1 MSNPLSLRISD
12 NETRNARIETDV
24 INPIAIDD
32 TFATGG
38 YCRFILKHRGMLH
51 PDSRIIL
58 PATTQG
64 TDFQYSPTGGV
75 FSLISR
81 AVLRIGGKVISD
93 VDQANLL
100 MAHMNMLRP
109 MEHREKIDAALHGVN
124 SSWESCSGARN
135 QRSEADGTLIT
146 NNENREILAGQ
157 FRIKSTKDYVDGNML
172 DSLNNEFTAV
182 KGLKF
187 KKAQLHPAY
196 TLRTSEDETPQFMIS
211 LQQLFPGFMSY
222 NLELPLALINP
233 NDQVE
238 IELFFTNNG
247 DWGNNERAILAKDCT
262 QDGGGAYNGFTIAQ
276 ITGLGASDASQRYN
290 VGDILTSVALSGGK
304 SVKDAPLFE
313 VVATTNGALEGGL
326 LATSLRIIDGG
337 SNLPD
342 ATSADMQLVNV
353 KVKNNLA
360 TGAHIDYACARL
372 DAGWFNNTN
381 QDNWTLARYG
391 QVNRPIR
398 VAVNK
403 VVMLA
408 DYVYYMDGTEQA
420 KRQQMNSA
428 SGLQMPYT
436 VYRNVQTTLPKPSDA
451 LQPAVGNSQKVKFSR
466 QVGLANEVVRQM
478 TWQLNST
485 GNFEGINTSGQ
496 AGECEVADVNVGYTA
511 MNRLLLD
518 YCSVGSDVQA
528 GTSYQLLVN
537 SIPYFPAPIS
547 HSQDQY
553 IKHSECFEAPLYVP
567 EGCFNSWT
575 SCKQQDD
582 QLTASASSQ
591 PGFTTDYSIETATRR
606 YQHNNRKSGVANQL
620 YLGHS
625 QQEASGMMNYQG
637 VSFKLQ
643 KGVNVSG
650 NGVKIGNLPVVIELE
665 REFTNSEYHNKDL
678 KLTCFAEC
686 ERMFSLRNGFV
697 QVSGASY

>member
-64 TDFQYSPTGGV
+64 SDFQYAPTGGV

-124 SSWESCSGARN
+124 SAWESCSGAKS
-135 QRSEADGTLIT
+135 QRSPTDGALKTDE
-146 NNENREILAGQ
+146 ENREMLPGQ
-157 FRIKSTKDYVDGNML
+157 FRIKSTKDYVDGNKL

-196 TLRTSEDETPQFMIS
+196 TLRTSEEDTPQFMIS

-247 DWGNNERAILAKDCT
+247 DWGNNDRAILSKDCT
-262 QDGGGAYNGFTIAQ
+262 VAGGGCLTAGQQTIGQVTACPDGGG
-276 ITGLGASDASQRYN
+276 DYN
-290 VGDILTSVALSGGK
+290 VGDILTTVALDANNK
-304 SVKDAPLFE
+304 PVKDAPLFE
-313 VVATTNGALEGGL
+313 VVYVTGANALT
-326 LATSLRIIDGG
+326 ANSLRIIDGG
-337 SNLPD
+337 KITTGNGANVS
-342 ATSADMQLVNV
+342 LVNV
-353 KVKNNLA
+353 KVSNTSA
-360 TGAHIDYACARL
+360 ASGRIDYSVANAGVV
-372 DAGWFNNTN
+372 GWFNSTG
-381 QDNWTLARYG
+381 QDNWSLARYAE
-391 QVNRPIR
+391 VERPIR

-420 KRQQMNSA
+420 KQQQMNSA

-451 LQPAVGNSQKVKFSR
+451 LQPSVGNSQKVKFSR
-466 QVGLANEVVRQM
+466 QVGLANEVVRQI

-485 GNFEGINTSGQ
+485 GSFEAINT
-496 AGECEVADVNVGYTA
+496 AGTLGTCEVADVNNGYTA

-518 YCSVGSDVQA
+518 YCSVGSQVQA
-528 GTSYQLLVN
+528 GTSYQLLIN

-547 HSQDQY
+547 HSQDQFV
-553 IKHSECFEAPLYVP
+553 KHSECFEAPLYVP
-567 EGCFNSWT
+567 EGCYNAWT

-582 QLTASASSQ
+582 QLTAAASSQ

-606 YQHNNRKSGVANQL
+606 YQHNNRRSGVANQL
-620 YLGHS
+620 YLGHT
-625 QQEASGMMNYQG
+625 QQEASGHMNYCG

-665 REFTNSEYHNKDL
+665 REFTNSDYHNKDL

-686 ERMFSLRNGFV
+686 ERMFSLRNGYV